1 MNGSG
6 LWRASLAIA
15 AKDVAIEWRTKTAF
29 ISSMVFAV
37 LVLAVLYFA
46 RDATAVASI
55 DIAPG
60 ALWVTFTFAAMVGLN
75 RAFLLEREN
84 HALDGMLLTPAPP
97 TAIFLGK
104 VLANLAFVG
113 AVEAISLP
121 LFTLFYDVPVWRQ
134 LPQLVLVVVM
144 ATVAFVPVGTLLSSM
159 VVRTRFSESM
169 LPVLLLPFLVP
180 PLVGA
185 VQLTSRLLAG
195 RPLSDLPEWVRLL
208 AVFDVVFFILPL
220 LLFEATLDE

>member
-1 MNGSG
+1 
-6 LWRASLAIA
+6 
-15 AKDVAIEWRTKTAF
+15 
-29 ISSMVFAV
+29 
-37 LVLAVLYFA
+37 
-46 RDATAVASI
+46 
-55 DIAPG
+55 
-60 ALWVTFTFAAMVGLN
+60 
-75 RAFLLEREN
+75 
-84 HALDGMLLTPAPP
+84 
-97 TAIFLGK
+97 
-104 VLANLAFVG
+104 
-113 AVEAISLP
+113 
-121 LFTLFYDVPVWRQ
+121 VPVWRQ

-144 ATVAFVPVGTLLSSM
+144 ATLAFVPVGTLLSSM

-208 AVFDVVFFILPL
+208 AVFDVVFFILPF

>member
-1 MNGSG
+1 
-6 LWRASLAIA
+6 
-15 AKDVAIEWRTKTAF
+15 
-29 ISSMVFAV
+29 
-37 LVLAVLYFA
+37 
-46 RDATAVASI
+46 
-55 DIAPG
+55 
-60 ALWVTFTFAAMVGLN
+60 LN

-84 HALDGMLLTPAPP
+84 HALDGLLLTPAPP

-113 AVEAISLP
+113 AVEAVSLP

-144 ATVAFVPVGTLLSSM
+144 ATLAFVPVGTLLSSM

-208 AVFDVVFFILPL
+208 AVFDVVFFILPF